1 MTTIARFDEPTAK
14 RAQLC
19 RHAGQTSAR
28 LRDRISPQGE
38 QKAERQHSPHQ
49 EHAPLDGKI

>member
-1 MTTIARFDEPTAK
+1 MTTIARLDEPTAK

-49 EHAPLDGKI
+49 EHDRLDGKI